1 MKLLSLA
8 DWGSSRLRR
17 NIVHPS
23 PQSAS
28 GPLFKNNERIKH
40 AVFNNVYHTLLIR
53 NTSTKMRPKLHLHHS
68 RTRKPRKPI
77 KLGKMRTVYP
87 LPPGTVLC
95 WRLVIL
101 RPSTVYKGKKKAKVT
116 KQIIYLGW
124 LKKKKKKKKKR
135 KIYSRSEQSARLT
148 LEKRE
153 LNIARAMISKSFRS
167 FYLNVIN

>member
-1 MKLLSLA
+1 MGKATASKHTVLFSIACAFFCRNKFVWVLATQVKMLSLA
-8 DWGSSRLRR
+8 DWGSSRLRQ
-17 NIVHPS
+17 NIVPPS
-23 PQSAS
+23 PQSAY

-87 LPPGTVLC
+87 LPPSPRPVLC
-95 WRLVIL
+95 WRPGVL
-101 RPSTVYKGKKKAKVT
+101 RSSTVYKGKKKAKVT

-124 LKKKKKKKKKR
+124 
-135 KIYSRSEQSARLT
+135 
-148 LEKRE
+148 
-153 LNIARAMISKSFRS
+153 
-167 FYLNVIN
+167 